1 MGVEVKYLPQSIKAI
16 DDRTIIGIF
25 AVHGNVDD
33 GGDRSHMGAFAE
45 ATAGRNRVKH
55 LWNHGGGWFDR
66 GQTPP
71 IAVVKSI
78 REVSRDELPDEVLNY
93 APDATGGAEVARTYL
108 NTDRANEILEGIKA
122 GAISEMSYAYE
133 VTKATFTETDDQ
145 YIREIHSMFLFDTS
159 DVNWGMN
166 MATMSKK
173 SALAALAFP
182 EHFSAVLAT
191 VEEFAERVADL
202 KRLRET
208 DGRHLSTINID
219 RVKSL
224 YDQMQP
230 LAADLSALIQ
240 RDDDAKHSDNDL
252 RAAFYRLKG
261 RIIDLG
267 ANL

>member
-1 MGVEVKYLPQSIKAI
+1 MGVEVKYSPQAIKTI
-16 DDRTIIGIF
+16 DDRTVVGIF

-71 IAVVKSI
+71 IATVKGI
-78 REVSRDELPDEVLNY
+78 REVGRDELPDDVLKF
-93 APDATGGAEVARTYL
+93 APDATGGAEVTRTYL
-108 NTDRANEILEGIKA
+108 NTDRANEILEGIKE
-122 GAISEMSYAYE
+122 GAITEMSYAYE
-133 VTKATFTETDDQ
+133 VTKATFTETDDRF
-145 YIREIHSMFLFDTS
+145 IREIHSMFLFDTS

-191 VEEFAERVADL
+191 VEEFTERVADL

-208 DGRHLSTINID
+208 DGRHLSTINVD

-224 YDQMQP
+224 YEQIQP
-230 LAADLSALIQ
+230 LVADLSALMQ
-240 RDDDAKHSDNDL
+240 RDDDAKQSSNDL
-252 RAAFYRLKG
+252 RAEFYRLKG
-261 RIIDLG
+261 RIIVLG
-267 ANL
+267 AHL